1 MTSIANLEGKSLSST
16 ITQLNA
22 PLTQAFGSQLSSEP
36 TLTASPTPTI
46 CELQALRL
54 ADFDTLT
61 EALEYAA
68 SGSKGFN
75 FYNAKGGL
83 RSVLPYQALRQNALV
98 AAQRLSGLGL
108 ARGERVALIADT
120 TPEFVELFFACRY
133 AGLVP
138 FAMPIPVNLGSHAV
152 YVQQIRGILHGSK
165 ASVALSS
172 VDYINFLREASEGVQ
187 GLQWIGTPGELG
199 ELPALDVTP
208 KPNHPD
214 DIAYLQFTSGS
225 TRAPRG
231 VIITE
236 RALMSNLQG
245 IVRSGLEIR
254 PNDRCA
260 SWLPF
265 YHDMGL
271 VGMMMA
277 PMASQVSVDYL
288 ATRDFA
294 VRPLQWLKLI
304 SRNRST
310 VAFSQPFG
318 LKLCTLRVRESD
330 LEDLDLSCWRAAG
343 VGAEMIR
350 PETLRNFA
358 EKFASAGFNAS
369 AFLPCYGLAESTL
382 AVTFSKI
389 GEGFKSLQIDA
400 AMLVERKMA
409 VRLQAD
415 GRKFNEFV
423 NCGRAIPGHTVKV
436 IDDEGQELSDLKL
449 GSVLVSGGS
458 IMTGYFNNPEDTQR
472 TLQPGPWL
480 DTGDLGFLFEG
491 DLFVTGRRIDVIIVN
506 GRNIRAQDIE
516 ELAEQQPEVRA
527 REASAFGV
535 TDANDSTTI
544 VLVIECRLTSVPD
557 RQSLINRLQ
566 RMVYM
571 AFGVNCLVE
580 LVPPHTLPRT
590 SSGKLSRFAARQG
603 FIQRTNLTDHQLS
616 VESGDK

>member
-172 VDYINFLREASEGVQ
+172 ADYINFLREASEGVQ

-330 LEDLDLSCWRAAG
+330 LEGLDLSCWRAAG

-409 VRLQAD
+409 VRLQAE

>member
-330 LEDLDLSCWRAAG
+330 LEGLDLSCWRAAG

-566 RMVYM
+566 RIVYM

-603 FIQRTNLTDHQLS
+603 FIQRTNMTDYQLS